1 VISRESGL
9 ALGALPMLET
19 LGIHYEPSILA
30 VIGFVIAVSF
40 LGSKLFQRIG
50 IPQVVGFI
58 VIGVIL
64 GPSFLNFIPLELS
77 DQLIFISEIALGLI
91 GFDIGSHLL
100 LGELRK
106 LGRSILFIL
115 LFEAIGTFVLVTAG
129 IYAITQSL
137 HTALIFGALASATAP
152 AATVDVLAEY
162 DAKGPLTTSLLA
174 VVGMDDALALV
185 LYSIAAAFA
194 VSLLGHSGPP
204 SALQIVQLPILE
216 IGGSLVLGIGLGF
229 LLDLIM
235 CRMKRQHD
243 AMAVSIG
250 FVLLA
255 VGLSEAFGFS
265 LILTTMILGMVVVNR
280 CAEHGRHIRY
290 TIEQAGP
297 VIYVLFFT
305 LVGAR
310 FQISLLPAMGLLGIA
325 YVVLRSTGKFFGAW
339 LGGTLGGAEPAVRN
353 NLGLGLLS
361 QAGVAIGLALASAS
375 RFSAYGPEGVALGA
389 LIVNVITATTFVVQ
403 IVGPICVKFAITRA
417 GEVGMATLEHD
428 AWASEG
434 STEGPHVM
442 PPLPKNGYVEPN
454 ASQSQSKQ
462 LGPAEFQYDE

>member
-1 VISRESGL
+1 MHEI
-9 ALGALPMLET
+9 
-19 LGIHYEPSILA
+19 LGIHYDPNLFT
-30 VIGFVIAVSF
+30 VIGLIIAVSF

-50 IPQVVGFI
+50 VPQVVGFI

-64 GPSFLNFIPLELS
+64 GPSFLNLVPLTLS
-77 DQLIFISEIALGLI
+77 QELIFISELALGLI

-100 LGELRK
+100 FGELRQ
-106 LGRSILFIL
+106 LGHSIIFIL
-115 LFEAIGTFVLVTAG
+115 LFEAIGTFLLVTTG
-129 IYAITQSL
+129 IYVLTQSL

-194 VSLLGHSGPP
+194 ESLLAQSGPP
-204 SALQIVQLPILE
+204 SLLQIMELPLIE
-216 IGGSLVLGIGLGF
+216 IGGSLLLGVGLG
-229 LLDLIM
+229 LVLDHLM
-235 CRMKRQHD
+235 CRMKIQHD

-250 FVLLA
+250 FVFLA

-265 LILTTMILGMVVVNR
+265 LILTTMVLGMVVVNR
-280 CAEHGRHIRY
+280 CAEHGRHVRY

-310 FQISLLPAMGLLGIA
+310 FQIGLLPTMGLLGIT
-325 YVVLRSTGKFFGAW
+325 YIVLRSTGKFLGAW
-339 LGGTLGGAEPAVRN
+339 LGGTVGGAEPVVRN

-361 QAGVAIGLALASAS
+361 QAGVAIGLALASAE
-375 RFSAYGPEGVALGA
+375 RFFIYGPEGQALGA
-389 LIVNVITATTFVVQ
+389 VIINVITATTFVVQ
-403 IVGPICVKFAITRA
+403 IVGPISVKFAISRA
-417 GEVGMATLEHD
+417 GEIGRATLKHD

-434 STEGPHVM
+434 STEGPHVL
-442 PPLPKNGYVEPN
+442 PPIPIGDRSEKEGSSSLSPMS
-454 ASQSQSKQ
+454 AQ
-462 LGPAEFQYDE
+462 ARHDE

>member
-1 VISRESGL
+1 
-9 ALGALPMLET
+9 MLET
-19 LGIHYEPSILA
+19 LGIHYEPNLLA
-30 VIGFVIAVSF
+30 VIGLLIAVSF
-40 LGSKLFQRIG
+40 LGSKIFQRFG

-64 GPSFLNFIPLELS
+64 GPSFLNIVPLELS
-77 DQLIFISEIALGLI
+77 EELVFVSEIALGLI

-100 LGELRK
+100 LGELRR
-106 LGRSILFIL
+106 LGRSILTIL
-115 LFEAIGTFVLVTAG
+115 VFEAVGTFFLVTVG
-129 IYAITQSL
+129 TYAITQAW

-185 LYSIAAAFA
+185 LYSVAAAFA
-194 VSLLGHSGPP
+194 MSLLGQSAPP
-204 SALQIVQLPILE
+204 SLLQVLELPLVE
-216 IGGSLVLGIGLGF
+216 IGGSLVLGVGLGL
-229 LLDLIM
+229 LLDQIM

-243 AMAVSIG
+243 AMAISIG
-250 FVLLA
+250 FVLLT

-280 CAEHGRHIRY
+280 CSDHGRHIRF

-310 FQISLLPAMGLLGIA
+310 FQIKLLPTMGLLGMV
-325 YVVLRSTGKFFGAW
+325 YVLLRSAGKFFGAW
-339 LGGTLGGAEPAVRN
+339 VGGTVGGADPAVRN

-361 QAGVAIGLALASAS
+361 QAGVAIGLALNSAS
-375 RFSAYGPEGVALGA
+375 RFSSYGAEGQALGS
-389 LIVNVITATTFVVQ
+389 LIINVITASTFVVQ
-403 IVGPICVKFAITRA
+403 IVGPICVKLAITRA
-417 GEVGMATLEHD
+417 GEVGLATLEDD
-428 AWASEG
+428 AWVSEG
-434 STEGPHVM
+434 SAEGPHILPPM
-442 PPLPKNGYVEPN
+442 PGGKQATIVERDAQPRKE
-454 ASQSQSKQ
+454 S
-462 LGPAEFQYDE
+462 AERLRFLQPILTKFQKDE

>member
-1 VISRESGL
+1 
-9 ALGALPMLET
+9 MLDT
-19 LGIHYEPSILA
+19 LGIHFEPNILA
-30 VIGFVIAVSF
+30 IIGLIIAVSF
-40 LGSKLFQRIG
+40 LGSKIFQRFG

-64 GPSFLNFIPLELS
+64 GPSLLNLIPLELS
-77 DQLIFISEIALGLI
+77 EQLIFISEIALGLI
-91 GFDIGSHLL
+91 GFDIGSHLRFS
-100 LGELRK
+100 ELRR

-129 IYAITQSL
+129 IYLITQSL

-185 LYSIAAAFA
+185 LFSIAAALA
-194 VSLLGHSGPP
+194 ESLLAQSGPP
-204 SALQIVQLPILE
+204 SLLQILELPLIE
-216 IGGSLVLGIGLGF
+216 IGGSLVVGVGLGL
-229 LLDLIM
+229 LLDRIM
-235 CRMKRQHD
+235 CRMKVQHD
-243 AMAVSIG
+243 AMAISIG
-250 FVLLA
+250 FVFLG
-255 VGLSEAFGFS
+255 VGLSQAFGFS
-265 LILTTMILGMVVVNR
+265 LILTTMVLGIVIVNR
-280 CAEHGRHIRY
+280 CAEHGQHIRY

-310 FQISLLPAMGLLGIA
+310 FQIGLLPAMGLIGIA
-325 YVVLRSTGKFFGAW
+325 YVILRSAGKFLGAW

-361 QAGVAIGLALASAS
+361 QAGVAVGLALASAS
-375 RFSAYGPEGVALGA
+375 RFSAYGEEGQALGT
-389 LIVNVITATTFVVQ
+389 LIISVITATTFVVQ
-403 IVGPICVKFAITRA
+403 IIGPICVKLAISRA
-417 GEVGMATLEHD
+417 GEIGQATLAHD

-442 PPLPKNGYVEPN
+442 PPISFKLE
-454 ASQSQSKQ
+454 Q
-462 LGPAEFQYDE
+462 DE